1 MPAKKRGKSPPKPK
15 AEIKKNHYAIT
26 VERRWFAIRKGLKAG
41 PLFSDEVRALKDL
54 KTRHSAPYGTSI
66 IASAWFVLEG
76 GVPCIHEVIEGQR
89 KYPVGFAGYQSEEEA
104 KRVAKS
110 YYETYAKNPN
120 EYTVTKSL
128 ELS

>member
-26 VERRWFAIRKGLKAG
+26 VERRWFAAYNGRKTG
-41 PLFSDEVRALKDL
+41 PLFLDEGRLHEAIKTLSSANVGPLK
-54 KTRHSAPYGTSI
+54 PM
-66 IASAWFVLEG
+66 SAWFVLEG
-76 GVPCIHEVIEGQR
+76 GVPCIHEVIDGQR
-89 KYPVGFAGYQSEEEA
+89 KYPVGFAGYQTEEEA

-110 YYETYAKNPN
+110 YYETYAKNPQ